1 VMRKLK
7 ATNPPVNSVVASG
20 KIYIDPELKSR
31 PVSDWCEWLSTS
43 HTLSAISWRT
53 LQTRIERSR
62 MMAGDKP
69 GNG

>member
-1 VMRKLK
+1 MV
-7 ATNPPVNSVVASG
+7 
-20 KIYIDPELKSR
+20 IDKP
-31 PVSDWCEWLSTS
+31 
-43 HTLSAISWRT
+43 SAVGDIMKT